1 VQFNTSGRC
10 LLTSGNILDQ
20 FNADPSTIALS
31 EIIWSCHDSDIAM
44 MQIRLRKLDEKD
56 YRAEFRPDI
65 QAVRALAVLLV
76 VCYHANIPGVHG
88 GFLGVDVFF
97 VVSGFVIT
105 NVLLRERA
113 SKGTTSIPG
122 FYARRIRRILPAATV
137 VLIITVFAT
146 YHWLSFI
153 AGAANADDAKYVA
166 AFVGNFHFASVGTQ
180 YFGVSQPPSTLQ
192 QFWSLAV
199 EEQFYLVW
207 PILFLILTLPW
218 KVFSPVTRLVSILS
232 LVIGIS
238 LAWCIVETNQN
249 EVWAFFSPLTHAW
262 ELALGALLAVVSPH
276 LRGRNPRLGLV
287 LASIGAIAVL
297 LATWF
302 YSSATLWPGTAV
314 IVPVAATGLII
325 AGGSLR
331 GPDNFGRFVKFAPVQ
346 WLGNISYSLYLVHWP
361 VIAIAT
367 QYATSPLP
375 LHSDVE
381 LVTLSVMLSAALYY
395 AIENPIRR
403 TTLLANRRLL
413 TFSFGAVLVG
423 LSYAA
428 IYWHLRHY

>member
-1 VQFNTSGRC
+1 LNTSLSNESDGG
-10 LLTSGNILDQ
+10 SDQ
-20 FNADPSTIALS
+20 RADAPNLPF
-31 EIIWSCHDSDIAM
+31 
-44 MQIRLRKLDEKD
+44 RKLEVKD

-65 QAVRALAVLLV
+65 QALRALAVLLV
-76 VCYHANIPGVHG
+76 VLYHANIPGVHG

-137 VLIITVFAT
+137 VLIVTVFAT
-146 YHWLSFI
+146 YHWLSYI
-153 AGAANADDAKYVA
+153 TGAVNADDAKYVA
-166 AFVGNFHFASVGTQ
+166 AFVGNFHFATIGTQ
-180 YFGVSQPPSTLQ
+180 YFTAGQPPSTLQ

-207 PILFLILTLPW
+207 PVLFLILTLPW
-218 KVFSPVTRLVSILS
+218 RVFSPVTRLVSILL

-238 LAWCIVETNQN
+238 LAWCIVETHQN

-262 ELALGALLAVVSPH
+262 ELALGALLAVVGPH

-287 LASIGAIAVL
+287 LASLGAIVVL
-297 LATWF
+297 LSTWF
-302 YSSATLWPGTAV
+302 YSSSTLWPGVAV
-314 IVPVAATGLII
+314 IVPVSATGLII
-325 AGGSLR
+325 SGGSLR
-331 GPDNFGRFVKFAPVQ
+331 DPDSFGRFVRFAPVQ

-367 QYATSPLP
+367 QYAISPLP
-375 LHSDVE
+375 LHSELE
-381 LVTLSVMLSAALYY
+381 LVALSVALSAVLYY

-403 TTLLANRRLL
+403 SALLANRRLL
-413 TFSFGAVLVG
+413 TFAFGAVLIG
-423 LSYAA
+423 LSFAA
-428 IYWHLRHY
+428 IYWHLSHY